1 MIPLVTRSIAATS
14 AALLLALAA
23 PARAQ
28 NADAEALFAT
38 ADELIAQGKLDEACE
53 AFDASNRIE
62 SRAGTLIRLAECRE
76 RQGRLASAWSAYKD
90 ALTRVRDPRKREI
103 AQAALTGL
111 EPRLS
116 YLTVSVA
123 DDARV
128 DGLVILRNGVEL
140 DPGLWNRAIP
150 VDGGTYAIGGRAPG
164 HEEWTTTAVVP
175 PAEGRVAVEVPRFK
189 ELVALVPAPGHA
201 RPAAEEREVAG
212 AIDRPRAR
220 HVHGQAQARARARR
234 RRAARPGRR
243 RGARHPGQR
252 PRGRGLRAVP
262 RQRRG
267 VRRRG
272 GRQRSPRARARSRAL
287 VADVAYGLG
296 AAAIVGATVLW
307 FTGAPPRPT
316 SVAVAPLIRPGYAG
330 LAMQVRF

>member
-1 MIPLVTRSIAATS
+1 MIPPFTRSIAATS

-123 DDARV
+123 DEARV

-164 HEEWTTTAVVP
+164 HEEWITTAVVP

-189 ELVALVPAPGHA
+189 ELVTLVPAPGHA

-212 AIDRPRAR
+212 AIDRPAPGMFTGKRKLALGLAGGGLLAL
-220 HVHGQAQARARARR
+220 VGGAVLGTQASGLEAEAFALCPDSG
-234 RRAARPGRR
+234 AACDDAAAANDR
-243 RGARHPGQR
+243 
-252 PRGRGLRAVP
+252 L
-262 RQRRG
+262 
-267 VRRRG
+267 
-272 GRQRSPRARARSRAL
+272 ARARSRAL

-316 SVAVAPLIRPGYAG
+316 SVAVAPHIRPGYAG

>member
-1 MIPLVTRSIAATS
+1 MIPLFTRSIAATS

-123 DDARV
+123 DEARV

-212 AIDRPRAR
+212 GIDRPAPGMFTGKRKLALGLAGGGLLAL
-220 HVHGQAQARARARR
+220 VGGAVLGTQASGLEAEAFALCPDSG
-234 RRAARPGRR
+234 AACDDAATANDRLG
-243 RGARHPGQR
+243 
-252 PRGRGLRAVP
+252 
-262 RQRRG
+262 
-267 VRRRG
+267 
-272 GRQRSPRARARSRAL
+272 RARSRAL

-316 SVAVAPLIRPGYAG
+316 SVAVAPHIRPGYAG